1 MRGMLLNC
9 GFGQQA
15 VTRHALERGE
25 EDFSGPSYFASH
37 NPVKFRR
44 KQDRRK
50 HRQRELTPEQAT
62 IFHAAMAMIGNG
74 RSVDE
79 AVAWAKAKSK
89 K

>member
-44 KQDRRK
+44 KQDRRNY
-50 HRQRELTPEQAT
+50 
-62 IFHAAMAMIGNG
+62 GC
-74 RSVDE
+74 S
-79 AVAWAKAKSK
+79 AKSGTGFRARFAA
-89 K
+89 

>member
-1 MRGMLLNC
+1 MASWNLVSKVCARTWRWL
-9 GFGQQA
+9 
-15 VTRHALERGE
+15 T
-25 EDFSGPSYFASH
+25 GPSYFASH

-44 KQDRRK
+44 KQDRRNY
-50 HRQRELTPEQAT
+50 RQRELTPKQAA

-89 K
+89 